1 MLQVFVVSLLF
12 FKKSQNQGSYYFL
25 ANIFVGRVEGSSFY
39 QKWYFEVV
47 IDHIEQV
54 THMLP
59 HLRIGW
65 ANSLGYVTY
74 PGGGEAWG
82 GESLSI
88 FNSKLI
94 Q

>member
-1 MLQVFVVSLLF
+1 M
-12 FKKSQNQGSYYFL
+12 
-25 ANIFVGRVEGSSFY
+25 GRVEGSSFY

-65 ANSLGYVTY
+65 ANFLGYVNY

-82 GESLSI
+82 GEINNLSMFSDYSLY
-88 FNSKLI
+88 
-94 Q
+94 

>member
-1 MLQVFVVSLLF
+1 MTV
-12 FKKSQNQGSYYFL
+12 
-25 ANIFVGRVEGSSFY
+25 
-39 QKWYFEVV
+39 
-47 IDHIEQV
+47 DHIEQI

-82 GESLSI
+82 GKILI
-88 FNSKLI
+88 FIIINYLI
-94 Q
+94 FKIIQEMALVTIYTVMALMA

>member
-1 MLQVFVVSLLF
+1 MD
-12 FKKSQNQGSYYFL
+12 
-25 ANIFVGRVEGSSFY
+25 GSSFY

-82 GESLSI
+82 GKNCDFLFLLFFHNQFTKILFKEMEWGTICIVLD
-88 FNSKLI
+88 LMV
-94 Q
+94 